1 MDCRKL
7 VQLIPTA
14 NWEALSDKLINL
26 ILQSK
31 NEDKM
36 LSKLANNILHHWQHD
51 TVISES
57 GLTVL
62 LEAAFLLEPDNTIEA
77 SNELQLTSL
86 AEKLKEI
93 ATKV

>member
-26 ILQSK
+26 ILRSK

-36 LSKLANNILHHWQHD
+36 PSKLANNILHHWQHD

-57 GLTVL
+57 GLAVL

>member
-14 NWEALSDKLINL
+14 NWEALSNKLINL

-36 LSKLANNILHHWQHD
+36 PSKLANNILHHWQHD